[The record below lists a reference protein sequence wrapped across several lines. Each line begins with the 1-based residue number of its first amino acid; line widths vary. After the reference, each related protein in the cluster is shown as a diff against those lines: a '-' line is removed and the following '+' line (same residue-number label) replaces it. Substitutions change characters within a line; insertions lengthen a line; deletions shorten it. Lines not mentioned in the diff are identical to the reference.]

1 MSASVPIVYQSTFEK
16 MDSNR
21 LIRKDVKQLCI
32 DFKAGKDDNIILSD
46 EFCDACKVLSSID

>member
-16 MDSNR
+16 MDSR

-46 EFCDACKVLSSID
+46 EFCDACKVLSFID

>member
-1 MSASVPIVYQSTFEK
+1 

-21 LIRKDVKQLCI
+21 LIRKDVKPLCI

>member
-16 MDSNR
+16 MDSR
-21 LIRKDVKQLCI
+21 LIRKNVKQLCI
-32 DFKAGKDDNIILSD
+32 DFKAGKDDNVILSD